1 MLGIISSVVGGIFGI
16 GKQYMQRKQEEAQ
29 AKHERKLKVIKGEQ
43 DWDMIQAKNSGESW
57 KDEFITLVV
66 FSPFI
71 GMFVAV
77 LFGDVEM
84 VERFKEAF
92 IVLDSEV
99 PEEYWYLLSAITAA
113 SFGIKKIV
121 EGVQK
126 IRNK

>member
-1 MLGIISSVVGGIFGI
+1 MIGIIGSVVSGLFGL
-16 GKQYMQRKQEEAQ
+16 GKEYMDRKKEEAQ

-43 DWDMIQAKNSGESW
+43 DWDMIQAQNSGESW

-71 GMFVAV
+71 GMFCAV

-92 IVLDSEV
+92 IVLDTEV

-121 EGVQK
+121 EGVKK

>member
-84 VERFKEAF
+84 VERFKQAF